1 MRAEFLKLRKR
12 RGLVISALVLTVV
25 PMMVA
30 YVVLAVLHATDPAS
44 HGPPGSLENFSGS
57 MEVLTQLSAVAAILV
72 GATLGAGD
80 LGAGVFRELVVTG
93 RSRLA
98 LFAARVP
105 AGLGLLF
112 PLVGAAFAITA
123 TAATVLAG
131 SSEAPSGSL
140 LAHSAGW
147 LALVTAPSFA
157 LALGV
162 SSLLGS
168 RGTSIGILLGWQ
180 LVAMPLLV
188 QFGALGALREGL
200 ATRPSTGSRLR
211 SWSTALSPCRCR
223 SEPPSSCSSLGWPCR
238 WPPVLGGP
246 ALATPEHLTPPEPHG
261 RLSSLARP
269 VLSTWQ
275 QPADT
280 RRTHQTRHARSLAT
294 HHRRLDRPDL
304 QSEPPP

>member
-1 MRAEFLKLRKR
+1 MNMPRLVRAEFLKLRKR
-12 RGLVISALVLTVV
+12 RGLVISTLFLTVA

-44 HGPPGSLENFSGS
+44 YGPIGSLENFSGS

-105 AGLGLLF
+105 AGLALLVLF
-112 PLVGAAFAITA
+112 VGGAFAIAA
-123 TAATVLAG
+123 TAASALAG
-131 SSEAPSGSL
+131 TSEAPSGSL
-140 LAHSAGW
+140 LTHSAGW

-157 LALGV
+157 LTLGV

-180 LVAMPLLV
+180 LIAMPLLV
-188 QFGALGALREGL
+188 QFGALGAVREGL
-200 ATRPSTGSRLR
+200 VEAATHRLAPAALVDGSV
-211 SWSTALSPCRCR
+211 AVPM
-223 SEPPSSCSSLGWPCR
+223 SLGVAGVVLVAWIALPLAA
-238 WPPVLGGP
+238 VLGGL
-246 ALATPEHLTPPEPHG
+246 ALAMPEHAMG
-261 RLSSLARP
+261 RLLDRIQGMGRDPRCRLRCRLLRAYLP
-269 VLSTWQ
+269 
-275 QPADT
+275 
-280 RRTHQTRHARSLAT
+280 HARLVPGSRG
-294 HHRRLDRPDL
+294 RRGACY
-304 QSEPPP
+304 